1 MQQAVRTL
9 FGEFD
14 RMFTCYLDRWRLTAD
29 GAPIV
34 TRAAHL
40 LPVRRDGEALM
51 LKVATEAD
59 ERHGGVLLSWWDG
72 DGAARLH
79 ARHDDAI
86 LLERAE
92 GHGSLGALACNGHDD
107 DATRILCD
115 VVARLHAPRGKPL
128 PELIPLSVWF
138 KDLWSAAEAHG
149 GAYARAAQTARSL
162 LADPQDVGVL
172 HGDIHHD
179 NVLDFGA
186 RGWLAIDPKRLIG
199 ERAFDYA
206 NIFCNPDVGDAA
218 CHVARTPERFAA
230 RLAIV
235 VASSGLE
242 RRRLLQWI
250 VAWSA
255 LSAAWFAGDDGD
267 PEIDLAIAELAGAEL
282 ER

>member
-1 MQQAVRTL
+1 M
-9 FGEFD
+9 FD
-14 RMFTCYLDRWRLTAD
+14 RYLDQWRLTAD

-51 LKVATEAD
+51 LKVATET
-59 ERHGGVLLSWWDG
+59 EEKHGGVLLSWWGG

-79 ARHDDAI
+79 ARQDDAI

-92 GHGSLGALACNGHDD
+92 GSGSLGVLARNGRDD
-107 DATRILCD
+107 EATRILCD
-115 VVARLHAPRGKPL
+115 VIGRLHAPRAKPL

-138 KDLWSAAEAHG
+138 KDLWSAAETDG
-149 GAYARAAQTARSL
+149 GAYARAAQTAQSL

-199 ERAFDYA
+199 ERGFDYA

-230 RLAIV
+230 RLDIV

-267 PEIDLAIAELAGAEL
+267 PEIDLAIAELAWAEL
-282 ER
+282 GR

>member
-1 MQQAVRTL
+1 M
-9 FGEFD
+9 FD
-14 RMFTCYLDRWRLTAD
+14 HYLDLWRLTAD

-59 ERHGGVLLSWWDG
+59 EKHGGVLLSWWDG

-79 ARHDDAI
+79 AKHDDAI

-92 GHGSLGALACNGHDD
+92 GTGSLGFLARNGRDD

-115 VVARLHAPRGKPL
+115 VIGRLHAPRAKPL
-128 PELIPLSVWF
+128 PELIPLSAWF
-138 KDLWSAAEAHG
+138 KDLWSAAETHG

-179 NVLDFGA
+179 NVLDFGP

-199 ERAFDYA
+199 ERGFDYA
-206 NIFCNPDVGDAA
+206 NIFCNPDVGDSV

-230 RLAIV
+230 RLQIV

-267 PEIDLAIAELAGAEL
+267 PEIDLAIAELAWAEL
-282 ER
+282 GR

>member
-1 MQQAVRTL
+1 
-9 FGEFD
+9 
-14 RMFTCYLDRWRLTAD
+14 MFTYYLDLWRLTAD
-29 GAPIV
+29 GVPIV

-59 ERHGGVLLSWWDG
+59 EKHGGVLLSWWDG

-79 ARHDDAI
+79 ARHDDAL

-92 GHGSLGALACNGHDD
+92 GPHSLGDLARNGGDD

-115 VVARLHAPRGKPL
+115 VIGGLHAPRAKPL
-128 PELIPLSVWF
+128 PELIPLSLWF
-138 KDLWSAAEAHG
+138 KDLWSAAETHN
-149 GAYARAAQTARSL
+149 GAYARAAQTARAL

-199 ERAFDYA
+199 ERGFDYA
-206 NIFCNPDVGDAA
+206 NIFCNPDVGDAT

-230 RLAIV
+230 RLEIV
-235 VASSGLE
+235 IARSGLE

-267 PEIDLAIAELAGAEL
+267 PEIDLAIAALAWAEL